1 MPYGIAPY
9 PVSFASTR
17 QGMVYCISWNAIELY
32 MKSHQSMTQMHA
44 SLFLARCLRPAPVQR
59 DSITAIHK
67 IGFGARFV
75 QQSKNRFL
83 LPSQRK
89 KRCSSGAVLPYG
101 MCWLP
106 ARFRVQRITAFEIRF
121 SMIFLPF
128 FLSQRFKLYLQQ
140 EKLLPGF
147 IKNFL
152 EAPVFAF
159 PPQVLQ
165 TARLHWRI

>member
-1 MPYGIAPY
+1 MPYGIVPY
-9 PVSFASTR
+9 PVSFATTP
-17 QGMVYCISWNAIELY
+17 QGVVYCISWNAIELY

-59 DSITAIHK
+59 GSIIAIRK
-67 IGFGARFV
+67 TGFGAHFV

-89 KRCSSGAVLPYG
+89 KKCSSGAVSPYG

-121 SMIFLPF
+121 SMIFLPS
-128 FLSQRFKLYLQQ
+128 FLSQRFKLYLRR
-140 EKLLPGF
+140 EKPLPGF
-147 IKNFL
+147 IETFL

-159 PPQVLQ
+159 PLQVLQ